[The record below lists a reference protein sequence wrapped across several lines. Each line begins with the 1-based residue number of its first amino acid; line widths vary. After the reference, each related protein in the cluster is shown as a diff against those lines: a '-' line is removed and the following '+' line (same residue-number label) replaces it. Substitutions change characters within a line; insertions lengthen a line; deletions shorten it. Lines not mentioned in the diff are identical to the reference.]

1 MQNKFLADS
10 NNFKRWFYS
19 TFRNNWLTLQ
29 TKKTK
34 GMSETYNYMEE
45 EQGGLMACESS
56 SWGGQWTEEKLEAFE
71 KYVNAYLH
79 YHEFF

>member
-1 MQNKFLADS
+1 
-10 NNFKRWFYS
+10 
-19 TFRNNWLTLQ
+19 
-29 TKKTK
+29 
-34 GMSETYNYMEE
+34 MSETYNHIE